1 MIILLFCA
9 ASVHATYIFTKI
21 STTTS
26 HAVITFLVEERI
38 EKMKARG
45 HEMICKVKGAFAV
58 EILKLPMVTDT
69 ERFIM
74 HTD

>member
-1 MIILLFCA
+1 M
-9 ASVHATYIFTKI
+9 
-21 STTTS
+21 
-26 HAVITFLVEERI
+26 EERI

-69 ERFIM
+69 GRFIM

>member
-1 MIILLFCA
+1 MCS
-9 ASVHATYIFTKI
+9 SVHATYVFTKI
-21 STTTS
+21 RTTTS
-26 HAVITFLVEERI
+26 HVVITFLVEERI